1 MNDVSEEN
9 PRVDTDKTSDFLREM
24 DVFFEDGQ
32 VFDGYYQAEIQ
43 MGIPPEQTGSQVS
56 LRVEYEKVTQN
67 KIGDDPSEQLLVPV
81 ISKKSAIIC
90 APPVVPYVI
99 DEVMPQELWENV
111 QSDDPSRAPT
121 REEMKCIEIGIYGT
135 NTFKNGVV
143 RDHNDIYR
151 IDVTG
156 NQPVVYKRFPLPKS
170 TYQRHDATGL
180 AVEDASTLSA
190 ILDITQPLPV
200 YTYKQVSS
208 VILPELISTIHECR
222 MG

>member
-9 PRVDTDKTSDFLREM
+9 PRVDTDKTSGFLQEM

-43 MGIPPEQTGSQVS
+43 SGISPGQTGSQVS
-56 LRVEYEKVTQN
+56 LRVEYEKTTQN
-67 KIGDDPSEQLLVPV
+67 IIGDDPSEQLLVPV
-81 ISKKSAIIC
+81 ISKKSVVIC
-90 APPVVPYVI
+90 APPVVPYVV
-99 DEVMPQELWENV
+99 DEVIPQELWEHV

-121 REEMKCIEIGIYGT
+121 REEMKCIEIGIYNK
-135 NTFKNGVV
+135 NTFQNGVV
-143 RDHNDIYR
+143 KDHNDIYR

-170 TYQRHDATGL
+170 TYQRHDAMGL
-180 AVEDASTLSA
+180 PEDDASTLSA
-190 ILDITQPLPV
+190 ILDIIQPLPV
-200 YTYKQVSS
+200 HTYKQVSPA
-208 VILPELISTIHECR
+208 ILPELISTIRECR